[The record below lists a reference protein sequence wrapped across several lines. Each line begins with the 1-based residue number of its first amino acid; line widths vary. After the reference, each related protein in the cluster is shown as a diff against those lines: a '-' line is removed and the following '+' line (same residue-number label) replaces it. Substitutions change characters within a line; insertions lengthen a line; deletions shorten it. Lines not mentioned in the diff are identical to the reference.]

1 MAIDWDDDF
10 GNDPFGNG
18 QSADVFGSNLD
29 DVDVWKGHDSFDG
42 DQEWIEFN
50 DDDPEEEL
58 EGGDTTDGVSKLG
71 SGKSSS
77 SSGKRR
83 SKKPGGGSSSRSA
96 KSSSSSRKTSSSR
109 SGSSSS
115 NSKGRKSSS
124 RHGSHRESSRR
135 LGSGDNKYLEEEDDP
150 FLVDS
155 SSAHGQHEHRGASPA
170 PSSRSPTRQSSRG
183 SRPKSSR
190 SGYTDDA
197 IASSYRT
204 TNSSRSG
211 SRRTPNLVR
220 RSDGTVSQ
228 RRPRDQMAHNANS
241 RDRRAS
247 VRDSL
252 FKSLGDEDDDG
263 FPLPPKSMKG
273 PSLSGFLDHN
283 SDKKSDKGRSDGSVR
298 SAPATSEEH
307 RRRSQQGKSRR
318 WHNKM
323 LLPPSGRESSS
334 KKGGD
339 DAAAGEAGLNI
350 QNQGYI
356 EVVDGKMRLVFDVES

>member
-50 DDDPEEEL
+50 DDDEEDEVEPDENPE
-58 EGGDTTDGVSKLG
+58 GASKSS

-83 SKKPGGGSSSRSA
+83 SKKPGGSSRS
-96 KSSSSSRKTSSSR
+96 SRSSSSRKTSSR
-109 SGSSSS
+109 SGSNS
-115 NSKGRKSSS
+115 NSRSKKSSS
-124 RHGSHRESSRR
+124 SKDGSRRESSRR
-135 LGSGDNKYLEEEDDP
+135 SGSGDNKYLEEEDDP
-150 FLVDS
+150 FMVEDQ
-155 SSAHGQHEHRGASPA
+155 HGHRGASPA
-170 PSSRSPTRQSSRG
+170 PSSRCLTRSSKSTRV
-183 SRPKSSR
+183 SMTPKTNR

-204 TNSSRSG
+204 SSSSRSSS

-220 RSDGTVSQ
+220 RADGSVSQ
-228 RRPRDQMAHNANS
+228 RRPRDQLAHEAVS
-241 RDRRAS
+241 KDRRAS

-252 FKSLGDEDDDG
+252 FKSLGEEHDG
-263 FPLPPKSMKG
+263 DFPLPPKSTRG
-273 PSLSGFLDHN
+273 PTLSGFLDHN
-283 SDKKSDKGRSDGSVR
+283 SDKRSDKGRSDGSVR
-298 SAPATSEEH
+298 SAPASSEEH
-307 RRRSQQGKSRR
+307 RRKSQQGRSRR
-318 WHNKM
+318 WNNKM
-323 LLPPSGRESSS
+323 LLPPSGRESST
-334 KKGGD
+334 KRGGD
-339 DAAAGEAGLNI
+339 EAIASGAGLNI
-350 QNQGYI
+350 HDTGYI

>member
-50 DDDPEEEL
+50 DDEDDEGEPDENPE
-58 EGGDTTDGVSKLG
+58 GASKSS

-83 SKKPGGGSSSRSA
+83 SKKPGGSSRS
-96 KSSSSSRKTSSSR
+96 SRSSSSRKTSSR
-109 SGSSSS
+109 SSSSS
-115 NSKGRKSSS
+115 NSRSKKSSS
-124 RHGSHRESSRR
+124 KDGSRKESSRR
-135 LGSGDNKYLEEEDDP
+135 PGSGDNKYLEEDDP
-150 FLVDS
+150 FMVED
-155 SSAHGQHEHRGASPA
+155 QHEHRRASSA
-170 PSSRSPTRQSSRG
+170 PSSRCLTRSSKSTRV
-183 SRPKSSR
+183 SMTPKTNR

-204 TNSSRSG
+204 SNSSRSSS

-220 RSDGTVSQ
+220 RADGSVSQ
-228 RRPRDQMAHNANS
+228 RRPRDQLAHAAVS
-241 RDRRAS
+241 KDRRAS

-252 FKSLGDEDDDG
+252 FKSLGEEHEED
-263 FPLPPKSMKG
+263 FPLPPKSTRG
-273 PSLSGFLDHN
+273 PSLSGFLDHSTDKR
-283 SDKKSDKGRSDGSVR
+283 SDRGRSDGSVR
-298 SAPATSEEH
+298 SAPASSEEH
-307 RRRSQQGKSRR
+307 RRKSQQGRSRR
-318 WHNKM
+318 WNNKM
-323 LLPPSGRESSS
+323 LLPPSGRESST
-334 KKGGD
+334 KRGGD
-339 DAAAGEAGLNI
+339 EAIASGAGLNI
-350 QNQGYI
+350 HDTGYI